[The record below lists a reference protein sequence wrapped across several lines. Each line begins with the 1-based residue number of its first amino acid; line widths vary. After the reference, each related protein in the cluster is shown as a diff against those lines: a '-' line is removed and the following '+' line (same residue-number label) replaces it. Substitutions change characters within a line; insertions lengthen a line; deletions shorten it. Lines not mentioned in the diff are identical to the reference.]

1 MGVPLNIDW
10 QQILLHLFNFLI
22 LFGGLYLLLYRPV
35 KAFMDKRT
43 AYYADMD
50 AEAKRKLADAERQE
64 KQYRDHLANV
74 ENEADALK
82 KQAMESARQAAAEQ
96 LRQAKEARRAILD
109 RAQREAAQEKAR
121 VLAEAG
127 TEIDALV
134 AEAVDKLLPPSG
146 KAPLDDFLDR
156 VEKEEAD
163 MAAFRRDHLGFV
175 FQDFNLLDTFTL
187 EDNIYLPLVL
197 AGKKYPEMHRTLVP
211 LASELGIEKLLKKYP
226 YEVSGGQKQRAAVA
240 RAMITRPRILLAD
253 EPTGALDSKSTDELL
268 GLFSR
273 LHADGQTILMVTHS
287 VKAASHAGRVL
298 FLKDGQVFHQL
309 RRDGDTDARFYQRIS
324 DALTALTTGGDA
336 Q

>member
-64 KQYRDHLANV
+64 KRYRDHLANV

-96 LRQAKEARRAILD
+96 LRQAKEERRAILD

-134 AEAVDKLLPPSG
+134 AEAVDKLLPPSE

-156 VEKEEAD
+156 VEKED
-163 MAAFRRDHLGFV
+163 
-175 FQDFNLLDTFTL
+175 
-187 EDNIYLPLVL
+187 
-197 AGKKYPEMHRTLVP
+197 
-211 LASELGIEKLLKKYP
+211 
-226 YEVSGGQKQRAAVA
+226 
-240 RAMITRPRILLAD
+240 
-253 EPTGALDSKSTDELL
+253 
-268 GLFSR
+268 
-273 LHADGQTILMVTHS
+273 
-287 VKAASHAGRVL
+287 
-298 FLKDGQVFHQL
+298 
-309 RRDGDTDARFYQRIS
+309 
-324 DALTALTTGGDA
+324 
-336 Q
+336 

>member
-10 QQILLHLFNFLI
+10 QQMLLHLFNFLI

-96 LRQAKEARRAILD
+96 LRQAKEERRAILD

-134 AEAVDKLLPPSG
+134 AEAVDKLLPSG

-156 VEKEEAD
+156 VEKED
-163 MAAFRRDHLGFV
+163 
-175 FQDFNLLDTFTL
+175 
-187 EDNIYLPLVL
+187 
-197 AGKKYPEMHRTLVP
+197 
-211 LASELGIEKLLKKYP
+211 
-226 YEVSGGQKQRAAVA
+226 
-240 RAMITRPRILLAD
+240 
-253 EPTGALDSKSTDELL
+253 
-268 GLFSR
+268 
-273 LHADGQTILMVTHS
+273 
-287 VKAASHAGRVL
+287 
-298 FLKDGQVFHQL
+298 
-309 RRDGDTDARFYQRIS
+309 
-324 DALTALTTGGDA
+324 
-336 Q
+336 

>member
-96 LRQAKEARRAILD
+96 LRQAKEERRAILD

-134 AEAVDKLLPPSG
+134 AETVDKLLPPSG

-156 VEKEEAD
+156 VEKED
-163 MAAFRRDHLGFV
+163 
-175 FQDFNLLDTFTL
+175 
-187 EDNIYLPLVL
+187 
-197 AGKKYPEMHRTLVP
+197 
-211 LASELGIEKLLKKYP
+211 
-226 YEVSGGQKQRAAVA
+226 
-240 RAMITRPRILLAD
+240 
-253 EPTGALDSKSTDELL
+253 
-268 GLFSR
+268 
-273 LHADGQTILMVTHS
+273 
-287 VKAASHAGRVL
+287 
-298 FLKDGQVFHQL
+298 
-309 RRDGDTDARFYQRIS
+309 
-324 DALTALTTGGDA
+324 
-336 Q
+336 

>member
-50 AEAKRKLADAERQE
+50 AEAKRMLADAERQE

-96 LRQAKEARRAILD
+96 LRQAKEERRAILD

-156 VEKEEAD
+156 VEKED
-163 MAAFRRDHLGFV
+163 
-175 FQDFNLLDTFTL
+175 
-187 EDNIYLPLVL
+187 
-197 AGKKYPEMHRTLVP
+197 
-211 LASELGIEKLLKKYP
+211 
-226 YEVSGGQKQRAAVA
+226 
-240 RAMITRPRILLAD
+240 
-253 EPTGALDSKSTDELL
+253 
-268 GLFSR
+268 
-273 LHADGQTILMVTHS
+273 
-287 VKAASHAGRVL
+287 
-298 FLKDGQVFHQL
+298 
-309 RRDGDTDARFYQRIS
+309 
-324 DALTALTTGGDA
+324 
-336 Q
+336 

>member
-50 AEAKRKLADAERQE
+50 AEAERKMADAERQE

-96 LRQAKEARRAILD
+96 LRQAKEERRAILD

-127 TEIDALV
+127 TEIDTLV
-134 AEAVDKLLPPSG
+134 AEAVDKLLPSSG

-156 VEKEEAD
+156 VEKEE
-163 MAAFRRDHLGFV
+163 
-175 FQDFNLLDTFTL
+175 
-187 EDNIYLPLVL
+187 
-197 AGKKYPEMHRTLVP
+197 
-211 LASELGIEKLLKKYP
+211 
-226 YEVSGGQKQRAAVA
+226 
-240 RAMITRPRILLAD
+240 
-253 EPTGALDSKSTDELL
+253 
-268 GLFSR
+268 
-273 LHADGQTILMVTHS
+273 
-287 VKAASHAGRVL
+287 
-298 FLKDGQVFHQL
+298 
-309 RRDGDTDARFYQRIS
+309 
-324 DALTALTTGGDA
+324 
-336 Q
+336 